1 MPNITIYT
9 SRLCGYCTMAKKLL
23 DRKGASYTEIDVD
36 SKPGLR
42 QELIEKS
49 RRRTVPQIYIG
60 DFHVG
65 GFDDL
70 RALELN
76 DELDALLAGTSPT
89 TKP

>member
-1 MPNITIYT
+1 MPNVIIYT

-23 DRKGASYTEIDVD
+23 ERKAVAYQEIDVD
-36 SKPGLR
+36 SRPGLR

-49 RRRTVPQIYIG
+49 GRRTVPQIYIG
-60 DFHVG
+60 DYHVG

-76 DELDALLAGTSPT
+76 QQLDALLQGD
-89 TKP
+89 

>member
-1 MPNITIYT
+1 MPNVTIYT

-23 DRKGASYTEIDVD
+23 ERKSVAYQEIDVD
-36 SKPGLR
+36 SRPGLR

-49 RRRTVPQIYIG
+49 GRRTVPQIYIG

-76 DELDALLAGTSPT
+76 QQLDGLLEQA
-89 TKP
+89 

>member
-1 MPNITIYT
+1 MPTITIYT

-23 DRKGASYTEIDVD
+23 ERKGASYTEIDVD

-42 QELIEKS
+42 QELIARSK
-49 RRRTVPQIYIG
+49 RRTVPQIYIG

-70 RALELN
+70 RALELSH
-76 DELDALLAGTSPT
+76 ELDKLLKTVS
-89 TKP
+89 

>member
-1 MPNITIYT
+1 MPTITVYT

-23 DRKGASYTEIDVD
+23 ERKGAAYTEIDVD

-42 QELIEKS
+42 QELIAKS
-49 RRRTVPQIYIG
+49 QRRTVPQIYIG

-76 DELDALLAGTSPT
+76 DELDALLNADPEIAQ
-89 TKP
+89 P